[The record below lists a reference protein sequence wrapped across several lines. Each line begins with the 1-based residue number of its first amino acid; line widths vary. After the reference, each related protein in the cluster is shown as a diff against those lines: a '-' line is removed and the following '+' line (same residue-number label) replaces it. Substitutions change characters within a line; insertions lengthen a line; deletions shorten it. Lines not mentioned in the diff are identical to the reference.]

1 MSLELEFVVAEDE
14 DRSLCGELLD
24 VSESILD
31 LDLDLDLDRGE
42 EPTPVPELNRIWLG
56 SEP

>member
-14 DRSLCGELLD
+14 DRSLCGELFD
-24 VSESILD
+24 VSEAI
-31 LDLDLDLDRGE
+31 LDLDLDRGE
-42 EPTPVPELNRIWLG
+42 EPTPVPELDRIWLG

>member
-14 DRSLCGELLD
+14 DRSLCGELFD
-24 VSESILD
+24 VSESI

-42 EPTPVPELNRIWLG
+42 EPTPVPELDRIWLG

>member
-31 LDLDLDLDRGE
+31 LDLDLDRGE

>member
-1 MSLELEFVVAEDE
+1 LLMSLELEFVVAEDE
-14 DRSLCGELLD
+14 DRSLCGELFD
-24 VSESILD
+24 VSESI

-42 EPTPVPELNRIWLG
+42 EPTPVPELDRIWLG